1 MTWSPHEPRSGHPGG
16 TLLVAPHGGA
26 GRERTVGLGEWYV
39 RRGRID
45 RRTWWLHYTLPIAGL
60 GLLANLADASLGYPV
75 FSTTVDTGSVWAVF
89 GGPLTTVVSLLTI
102 VPSISSSVT
111 RLHDRGHS
119 AWWLLWAL
127 VPLVGWLVLFV
138 QNGFLAG
145 HPVPNRYGPPPGQPT
160 PQQPW

>member
-1 MTWSPHEPRSGHPGG
+1 M
-16 TLLVAPHGGA
+16 V
-26 GRERTVGLGEWYV
+26 VGLGEWYV

-45 RRTWWLHYTLPIAGL
+45 RTTWWLHYTLPIVGL
-60 GLLANLADASLGYPV
+60 GLLANIADASLGYPV
-75 FSTTVDTGSVWAVF
+75 FSTTVDPSSAWAYL

-119 AWWLLWAL
+119 AWWLLWSL
-127 VPLVGWLVLFV
+127 VPLVGWLVLLV

-145 HPVPNRYGPPPGQPT
+145 QPVPNRYGPPPGQPMPPPT
-160 PQQPW
+160 W